1 MITKERVSNLITQSN
16 YISRDLSWL
25 RFNMRVLDQAKQKKR
40 SVFEQLKFLSITA
53 SNLDE
58 FFMIRAGSLYNYI
71 DYDKER
77 VDYSGLREK
86 PFKRLLFQ
94 ECQNFYQDQ
103 NQLYNEE
110 LFPTFAKNGF
120 RILKIADLTEDELA
134 EVSRHFKKMIFPML
148 TPMLYDG
155 YHTFPVLMNKAL
167 IFGVV
172 THSLENGKNE
182 RKLSFVQ
189 VPQNLPRFYE
199 FDRDEEL
206 GFLPIEE
213 IIRWKIDKL
222 YRNIEIESVS
232 LFRITRNGDISVEES
247 DDVEDEFIE
256 EIKRKVRIRKMGRV
270 VRLEIEP
277 NYSEWMMRIL
287 KKKWE
292 IEEDN
297 IFLSEGLL
305 DYTALMSVAT
315 HSEFVDK
322 HFVPPTPTLPLGMEE
337 ADVDIFDLLKSRDI
351 LLHHPY
357 NTVEPLLQLLER
369 AAEDSEV
376 LAIKIT
382 IYRLAKQS
390 RITNALL
397 KAAENGKHVS
407 VLFELKARFDE
418 ENNIRE
424 AERLEKAGCFVIH
437 GISRYKTHT
446 KLLLIVRKEYDSVVR
461 YVHLSSGNYN
471 ENTARLYTD
480 VSLLTTNESY
490 GQDVSEFFN
499 VITGHSQPNQY
510 KNLITSPRD
519 MRNKL
524 IRLIQNEAE
533 NARKGERSGIIIK
546 MNSLED
552 QQVIDAFYEAS
563 QAGVRIELII
573 RGICCLR
580 PQRVGLSENIT
591 VRSMVGDFLEHA
603 RTFYFQNKDNPL
615 IYIGSADMMVRSF
628 DRRIESISSV
638 THDIVRQQII
648 NILQAN
654 LRDNTNS
661 YIMQEDG
668 TYTKRKPQ
676 QGERPFNLHKEMFD
690 LYQEKKLLKKIELFP
705 VVKPKE
711 EAKTEQPA

>member
-1 MITKERVSNLITQSN
+1 
-16 YISRDLSWL
+16 
-25 RFNMRVLDQAKQKKR
+25 
-40 SVFEQLKFLSITA
+40 
-53 SNLDE
+53 
-58 FFMIRAGSLYNYI
+58 
-71 DYDKER
+71 
-77 VDYSGLREK
+77 
-86 PFKRLLFQ
+86 
-94 ECQNFYQDQ
+94 
-103 NQLYNEE
+103 
-110 LFPTFAKNGF
+110 
-120 RILKIADLTEDELA
+120 
-134 EVSRHFKKMIFPML
+134 
-148 TPMLYDG
+148 
-155 YHTFPVLMNKAL
+155 
-167 IFGVV
+167 
-172 THSLENGKNE
+172 
-182 RKLSFVQ
+182 
-189 VPQNLPRFYE
+189 
-199 FDRDEEL
+199 
-206 GFLPIEE
+206 
-213 IIRWKIDKL
+213 
-222 YRNIEIESVS
+222 
-232 LFRITRNGDISVEES
+232 
-247 DDVEDEFIE
+247 
-256 EIKRKVRIRKMGRV
+256 
-270 VRLEIEP
+270 
-277 NYSEWMMRIL
+277 
-287 KKKWE
+287 
-292 IEEDN
+292 
-297 IFLSEGLL
+297 
-305 DYTALMSVAT
+305 
-315 HSEFVDK
+315 
-322 HFVPPTPTLPLGMEE
+322 
-337 ADVDIFDLLKSRDI
+337 DI

-711 EAKTEQPA
+711 EAKTEQPAQV